1 MSERGPV
8 PQCRRLGLEGA
19 TDGTG
24 DEAGRSVR
32 RYAVDGVYIDQIAAA
47 GPAPCWD
54 PTHNHT
60 LGGGYH

>member
-1 MSERGPV
+1 M

-19 TDGTG
+19 MGRATRP
-24 DEAGRSVR
+24 GRSVR

>member
-1 MSERGPV
+1 VS
-8 PQCRRLGLEGA
+8 
-19 TDGTG
+19 
-24 DEAGRSVR
+24 